1 MKAAVGIDPDESEAY
16 YMLGYALKNQGQRE
30 ESMAAFTKL
39 VQLQPHYAYL
49 LK

>member
-1 MKAAVGIDPDESEAY
+1 MKTAISMDPEEPEAY
-16 YMLGYALKNQGQRE
+16 YLIGHAFKKQGQRE